1 MSPSEAVRV
10 EHEAS
15 RHRYVV
21 HYPGGDA
28 ELVYA
33 PAGDGVVDLRHTY
46 VPPEARGDGVGDA
59 LVRAALAD
67 ARAQGRRIIP
77 TCPYVRAWLARH
89 PEERDL
95 VAP

>member
-1 MSPSEAVRV
+1 MHASEAVRV

-33 PAGDGVVDLRHTY
+33 PAGEGVTELVHTY

-67 ARAQGRRIIP
+67 ARAEGRHIIP

-89 PEERDL
+89 PEQGGL
-95 VAP
+95 VRR